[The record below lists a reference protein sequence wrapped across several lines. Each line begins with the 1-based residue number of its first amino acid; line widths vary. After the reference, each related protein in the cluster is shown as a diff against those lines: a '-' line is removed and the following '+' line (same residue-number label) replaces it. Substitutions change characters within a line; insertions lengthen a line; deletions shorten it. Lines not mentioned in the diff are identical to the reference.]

1 MQLSEFNADRAA
13 ELVSPGRCMIYFVF
27 QNLKDDLPVI
37 ILRLNKEQQL
47 IKISRRCSG
56 SGKPLSPPPSSIPAM
71 ANIETG
77 YAYQLSLARHPKTIL
92 LLAVRYSIGQVYRKS
107 GYNAMVQRYIATC
120 VSVLLHC
127 QLH

>member
-1 MQLSEFNADRAA
+1 MQREWKATI
-13 ELVSPGRCMIYFVF
+13 P
-27 QNLKDDLPVI
+27 P
-37 ILRLNKEQQL
+37 
-47 IKISRRCSG
+47 
-56 SGKPLSPPPSSIPAM
+56 PPPPPPPSPIPAM

-120 VSVLLHC
+120 VFCTATLSAALV
-127 QLH
+127 